1 MLNISLFELNTREQ
15 LPGVTRLAGSV
26 DEAYDAMT
34 SIVNELAAR
43 ISGTPAGRPA
53 SSGGTPAGRPASGA
67 AAPAGG
73 NVEGSLLR
81 AGNTIMKNL
90 APKSRLVIMYITAPD
105 AEVSKFIADELEF
118 LIVSKGF
125 TLIEQSIMDRIRKGQ
140 SFQLSGELDD
150 RQAVFIGNLV
160 GANVIITGAV
170 TGTGNSRR
178 LRLRAL
184 STKKGQVLAVAS
196 ESY

>member
-26 DEAYDAMT
+26 DDAYDAMT

-53 SSGGTPAGRPASGA
+53 SGGGTPAGRPASG

-90 APKSRLVIMYITAPD
+90 APKSRLAIMYITAPD
-105 AEVSKFIADELEF
+105 AEVSEFIAGELES

-125 TLIEQSIMDRIRKGQ
+125 TLIDHSIMDSFRKET
-140 SFQLSGELDD
+140 SFQLSGKLDD
-150 RQAVFIGNLV
+150 KQAVSIGKMI
-160 GANVIITGAV
+160 GADVIITGMISGSGKNRHLNIRTLDV
-170 TGTGNSRR
+170 RTGRIIGMARER
-178 LRLRAL
+178 F
-184 STKKGQVLAVAS
+184 
-196 ESY
+196 